1 MQCTIGLVPD
11 VHLGVTVVEFSFILG
26 TFFTLLLQLLKDLDF
41 RE

>member
-11 VHLGVTVVEFSFILG
+11 VHLGVIVVEFSFILG
-26 TFFTLLLQLLKDLDF
+26 TFFTLLLQLLKDLDS